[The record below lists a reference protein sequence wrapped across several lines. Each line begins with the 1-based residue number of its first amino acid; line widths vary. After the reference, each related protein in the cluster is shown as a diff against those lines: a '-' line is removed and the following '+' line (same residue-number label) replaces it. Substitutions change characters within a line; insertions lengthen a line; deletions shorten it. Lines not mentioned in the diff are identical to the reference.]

1 MGRSEGIGVASL
13 KDRKSPRFI
22 KRYPVT
28 VKVAGNRIMGFSIDL
43 SSSGLAMSSKKPL
56 EPKELVTLDIKA
68 GRFPISL
75 QGEVR
80 WCRKTNRADTRK
92 DGFEMGFE
100 LQSRN
105 AEYIELL
112 EKVITELDL
121 QNSDQ
126 SYQEDIHI
134 SYETRW
140 QFVMDYEKNI
150 RLNQLFIPTIK
161 PFKVMQKIK
170 FTMHLLEYMR
180 ILHAEGTVMYV
191 VGENDITDRG
201 KPPGVGLQIDK
212 YRFGDETLMK
222 EFVKKAG
229 GKV

>member
-1 MGRSEGIGVASL
+1 MRVASL

-28 VKVAGNRIMGFSIDL
+28 IKVGTKRIMGFSIDL
-43 SSSGLAMSSKKPL
+43 SSSGLAMSSKKSL
-56 EPKELVTLDIKA
+56 ELGQKVTIDIKA

-80 WCRKTNRADTRK
+80 WCKKTTRADTRK
-92 DGFEMGFE
+92 DGYEMGFE
-100 LQSRN
+100 IAARN
-105 AEYIELL
+105 PEYVELL

-121 QNSDQ
+121 QKTDP
-126 SYQEDIHI
+126 SYKEDLHI

-150 RLNQLFIPTIK
+150 KSNKLFIPTIK
-161 PFKVMQKIK
+161 PFQVMQKIK

-191 VGENDITDRG
+191 VDENDTKNRG
-201 KPPGVGLQIDK
+201 KPQGVGLQIDK
-212 YRFGDETLMK
+212 YRFGDDALMK

-229 GKV
+229 GNI

>member
-1 MGRSEGIGVASL
+1 MGVASL
-13 KDRKSPRFI
+13 KDRKNPRFI

-28 VKVAGNRIMGFSIDL
+28 IKVGSKRIMGFSIDL
-43 SSSGLAMSSKKPL
+43 SSSGLAMSSKKSL
-56 EPKELVTLDIKA
+56 DLGQKVTIDIKA

-75 QGEVR
+75 QGDVR
-80 WCRKTNRADTRK
+80 WCKKTTRADTRK

-100 LQSRN
+100 IGARN
-105 AEYIELL
+105 PEYVELL

-121 QNSDQ
+121 QQTDQ
-126 SYQEDIHI
+126 TYQEDLHI

-150 RLNQLFIPTIK
+150 KSNKLFIPTIK
-161 PFKVMQKIK
+161 PFQVMQKIK

-180 ILHAEGTVMYV
+180 ILHAEGTIMYV
-191 VGENDITDRG
+191 VGENDTKNRG
-201 KPPGVGLQIDK
+201 KPQGVGLQIDK
-212 YRFGDETLMK
+212 YRFGDDALMK

-229 GKV
+229 GNI

>member
-1 MGRSEGIGVASL
+1 VASL
-13 KDRKSPRFI
+13 KDRKNPRFI

-28 VKVAGNRIMGFSIDL
+28 VKIAGKRIMGFSIDL
-43 SSSGLAMSSKKPL
+43 SSSGLAISSKKSI

-80 WCRKTNRADTRK
+80 WCKKANRADTRK
-92 DGFEMGFE
+92 AGFEMGFE
-100 LQSRN
+100 IQSRN
-105 AEYIELL
+105 PEYIELL
-112 EKVITELDL
+112 EKIITELDL
-121 QNSDQ
+121 QKSDKG
-126 SYQEDIHI
+126 YQEDLHI

-150 RLNQLFIPTIK
+150 KSNKLFIPTIK
-161 PFKVMQKIK
+161 PFEVMQKIK

-180 ILHAEGTVMYV
+180 ILHAEGTIMYV
-191 VGENDITDRG
+191 VDESDTKNRG
-201 KPPGVGLQIDK
+201 KPQGVGIQIDQ

-229 GKV
+229 GKI